1 MSFRLRSGIAATLL
15 CLLLPTSPAGAQ
27 SAADKA
33 TARQLAIQ
41 GVEAYRKKDYAG
53 ALGKLSRAQNLYDA
67 PVHLVYI
74 ARASAKL
81 GKLVEAAEAY
91 RKLVRTRLGAGA
103 PDAFREAVEDGKKE
117 LPELE
122 PRIPKLRIDVEPADI
137 EGLEVKVGESQVPV
151 AALGANRPTNPGDL
165 VVTASAPGYADGKQ
179 SLKLAEGETKAI
191 KIVLEEN
198 ADGGGGG
205 AAGAGGSGSGG
216 EGGGS
221 AGKAADPGGLGFV
234 LSVRLAG
241 VTPSGTAF
249 TTSAPG
255 VGGFGDQEIAMA
267 DLYGPGGGGELR
279 GGVRFLR
286 YFTGH
291 LVAGLYQLKSGE
303 EFDKVATPLVS
314 MNAESEA
321 RLGQFGVGVAVGT
334 PPGKLGAFG
343 ELDFMLVHSFA
354 TTRSLEGDK
363 KLPTAVNCEEEWV
376 ASGRGLR
383 LAGGV
388 NIPLSKSFQLTP
400 MLGVTFGGFS
410 DFEVSGCDEGGDR
423 RSPDTFDEW
432 KGKNPTEDPSAY
444 PLIDGLIIDKQE
456 RDGTTH
462 TVGFLGIGIDWL
474 FGADI
479 PSK

>member
-1 MSFRLRSGIAATLL
+1 MSLRLRSGIAATLL
-15 CLLLPTSPAGAQ
+15 CLLLPAAPAGAQ

-33 TARQLAIQ
+33 TARQLAIE
-41 GVEAYRKKDYAG
+41 GVEAFRKKDYAG
-53 ALGKLSRAQNLYDA
+53 ALSKLSRAQNLYDA
-67 PVHLVYI
+67 PVHLIYI

-91 RKLVRTRLGAGA
+91 RKLVRTRLGADA
-103 PDAFREAVEDGKKE
+103 PDAFREAVENGKKE
-117 LPELE
+117 LPQLE

-137 EGLEVKVGESQVPV
+137 EDLEVRVGQSQVPV

-165 VVTASAPGYADGKQ
+165 VITASAPGYTEGKQ
-179 SLKLAEGETKAI
+179 ALKLAEGETKAV
-191 KIVLEEN
+191 KLVLEES
-198 ADGGGGG
+198 AEGG
-205 AAGAGGSGSGG
+205 AGGAGAGGAGSGG
-216 EGGGS
+216 EGGSGGG
-221 AGKAADPGGLGFV
+221 GKAADPEGLGFV
-234 LSVRLAG
+234 LSLRLAG

-249 TTSAPG
+249 TTSGPG
-255 VGGFGDQEIAMA
+255 VGGFGEQEIAMT

-291 LVAGLYQLKSGE
+291 LIAGFYQLKSGE
-303 EFDKVATPLVS
+303 EFDKVATPLTS
-314 MNAESEA
+314 MDAESQA
-321 RLGQFGVGVAVGT
+321 TLGQFGVGVAVGT
-334 PPGKLGAFG
+334 RPGKLGAFG
-343 ELDFMLVHSFA
+343 ELDFMLVHRFT

-363 KLPTAVNCEEEWV
+363 RLPTAINCEEEWV
-376 ASGRGLR
+376 ASGGGLR

-410 DFEVSGCDEGGDR
+410 DFEVSGCDAGDER
-423 RSPDTFDEW
+423 IVQTRDEW
-432 KGKNPTEDPSAY
+432 AAANPTSDPSDY
-444 PLIDGLIIDKQE
+444 PLIDGLIINGQE
-456 RDGTTH
+456 REGTTH
-462 TVGFLGIGIDWL
+462 TVGFLGVGIDWL